1 MLFRSEEARRAAE
14 RHIACAKEAV
24 GVYGEKAEFL
34 LQLADFILARR
45 N

>member
-1 MLFRSEEARRAAE
+1 MIQVESRLKVCDNSG
-14 RHIACAKEAV
+14 AKEAV